1 MNTTTKLDLLSVSFG
16 IIALILWISR
26 SILYPDMH
34 IVYPT
39 LATILQWVFIL
50 VRPINKE
57 TE

>member
-1 MNTTTKLDLLSVSFG
+1 MDTGTKLNLLAVSFG

-26 SILYPDMH
+26 FILYPDMH

-50 VRPINKE
+50 VRPINQE
-57 TE
+57 TK